1 LLVGPRARPGRN
13 NGTPKSSTNNTDRWR
28 KILRIHFLSLG
39 PPRARRSQQQQQEE
53 ERIINT
59 QQRENIMSSSSGTT
73 KPANRAKCIVL
84 IPLGGLGSRFTE
96 VGHTVP
102 KPLIP
107 ALGDPILYWLLNAL
121 RENVELHQEVA
132 MILIPYH
139 PDLQKHRL
147 EDRLVKDFPKF
158 PFCFVKLSSNTLG
171 AADTA
176 RIALESAM
184 LQNNNGNSNDM
195 TDDMPIIS
203 LDGDNFY
210 TLDILALWDRSNR
223 LSVFED
229 NGNQPIYSY
238 VKVIG
243 DEIVQIKEKEKI
255 GSLACTGA
263 YGFASW
269 RHLLTACQATVS
281 DPANLQK
288 NEYYIS
294 SVIAYM
300 MKQMQ
305 PNEIFRPLIIPRESY
320 VCLGTPLQLRAFCN
334 DVPRIDAISGATRI
348 RPRRYCFDLD
358 NTLVTFPKI
367 TGDYSSVEPISYMI
381 DFVKYLK
388 KFNHTIIIYTARRM
402 ATHKGNTA
410 AALADI
416 GPVTFATLEKF
427 GIPFD
432 EIVFGKPV
440 ADYYIDDLAV
450 SPYLDVE
457 KSLGFYPTDV
467 KPRAFNAVTTPSPM
481 AIIRKASIDT
491 AALAGEIYFY
501 NHIPLSIKDCFPIMV
516 AYDGT
521 DQSWY
526 EVELINGTT
535 ASHLFL
541 SEELTP
547 HSFRAILGT
556 LHRLHTAID
565 LGTDEESTMTS
576 ELLYANHSA
585 KLRRRFDTYSGYSNF
600 DGAKDVYETLFTS
613 LQEYERN
620 DRGQCVVVH
629 GDPVLTNIIINK
641 FGKVKLI
648 DMRGKLGDTC
658 TIRGD
663 ETYDWAKIYQSLIG
677 YDEAMLDRKVSE
689 QYRLALI
696 TTFWQ
701 CLADF
706 SPNIRPDDVRTITK
720 SLLFTLLPLHNAP
733 DEAEKQQKYYKLLAK
748 CTY

>member
-1 LLVGPRARPGRN
+1 LVGPHDWPKTN
-13 NGTPKSSTNNTDRWR
+13 TQKSSRKTDRR
-28 KILRIHFLSLG
+28 KILPHSLSLCSVA
-39 PPRARRSQQQQQEE
+39 PEE
-53 ERIINT
+53 PTTRNE
-59 QQRENIMSSSSGTT
+59 ENMSSSSGTT
-73 KPANRAKCIVL
+73 KPPSKPTNRAKCIVL

-121 RENVELHQEVA
+121 RDNVELHHEVA

-158 PFCFVKLSSNTLG
+158 PFRFVKLSSNTLG

-176 RIALESAM
+176 RIALETAM
-184 LQNNNGNSNDM
+184 LPNGNNDM
-195 TDDMPIIS
+195 TDDDMPIIS

-243 DEIVQIKEKEKI
+243 DEIVAIKEKEKI

-269 RHLLTACQATVS
+269 RHLLTACQATVA

-305 PNEIFRPLIIPRESY
+305 PNEIFQPLIIPRESY

-516 AYDGT
+516 AYDGS

-556 LHRLHTAID
+556 LHRLHTARD
-565 LGTDEESTMTS
+565 LGTDEDSTMTS
-576 ELLYANHSA
+576 DLLYANHSA

-613 LQEYERN
+613 LQEYESN

-696 TTFWQ
+696 ATFWQ

-706 SPNIRPDDVRTITK
+706 APNIRPDDVRTITK

-733 DEAEKQQKYYKLLAK
+733 DETEKQQKYYKLLAK